1 MNIYQRFAIAPIKQ
15 HADKP
20 QWLFHDAQSTLNS
33 AVRSK
38 PGYQSRE
45 EGTSYSRR
53 WTLRS
58 GIMDVSGGMVRV
70 RAAEQ
75 GSLEC

>member
-1 MNIYQRFAIAPIKQ
+1 MIYYGCDACPLSDCVICHILSHLQICEYMSRSCSEFGQICTF
-15 HADKP
+15 
-20 QWLFHDAQSTLNS
+20 FHGTQSTLNS

-38 PGYQSRE
+38 PVYQSRE

-58 GIMDVSGGMVRV
+58 GT
-70 RAAEQ
+70 
-75 GSLEC
+75 

>member
-1 MNIYQRFAIAPIKQ
+1 MNIYQRFDIAPIKQ

-20 QWLFHDAQSTLNS
+20 QLLFHGAQSTLNS

-38 PGYQSRE
+38 
-45 EGTSYSRR
+45 TRR
-53 WTLRS
+53 SVQGRGHQLLKMVDLAVRH
-58 GIMDVSGGMVRV
+58 MDVSGGMLRV

-75 GSLEC
+75 GSLER